1 MMTPILAGAALPHM
15 LATYPK
21 GRAVVTYEKGV
32 AVSPENHYILI
43 EANGWEA
50 AGELGRLGFKA
61 FEDYYDKSNPYMWG
75 LPIDWKFGDA
85 EIGKC
90 TFYNAAEFEFAAR
103 LFFERVGRFSS
114 INETAYFQH
123 NHPMNMIG
131 TGRFQQLF
139 SFEKQGLYFQKI
151 REDPH
156 LGNPGEKIIIG
167 NDVWIGA
174 NTFINTSK
182 CRVIGDGAII
192 AAGAVVNEDV
202 PPYAIVA
209 GVPAKVKRFRYTPEQ
224 IDILQRVRWW
234 DWDDR
239 TMDQNAELLLEP
251 EKFFEAF
258 K

>member
-1 MMTPILAGAALPHM
+1 MMTYVLSGAALPYVLGTFPM
-15 LATYPK
+15 
-21 GRAVVTYEKGV
+21 GREVVTYEKGTV
-32 AVSPENHYILI
+32 YSKKVHYVLI

-50 AGELGRLGFKA
+50 AGEMAAFGFKA
-61 FEDYYDKSNPYMWG
+61 FEDYYDKSNPFMWG
-75 LPIDWKFGDA
+75 LPIDWKYADTP
-85 EIGKC
+85 IGKC
-90 TFYNAAEFEFAAR
+90 TFYNSVEFEFAAR

-139 SFEKQGLYFQKI
+139 SFEKQGLYFQKVK
-151 REDPH
+151 EDPQ

-182 CRVIGDGAII
+182 CREIGDGAII
-192 AAGAVVNEDV
+192 AAGSVVNGNV
-202 PPYAIVA
+202 PPYAIAA
-209 GVPAKVKRFRYTPEQ
+209 GVPAKVKKFRYTPEQ
-224 IDILQRVRWW
+224 IDVLMRVKWW
-234 DWDDR
+234 DWDDK
-239 TMDQNAELLLEP
+239 TINSNAELLLEP
-251 EKFFEAF
+251 DKFFEAF